1 MARPKT
7 VVTVIERR
15 EILPHPIQN
24 VFAFLDRPSNLKR
37 ALPPTLAVSLEKHP
51 GDLRPGSLFHYRL
64 KRWPLDLRWAVVVSE
79 YHPPE
84 RFTHVKALGY
94 FPHWALRHELIP
106 RDAGSELVMRLS
118 YEVPN
123 GLYAA
128 MANAYLIREAMEELV
143 SAQIAAVRDA
153 LNLAPA
159 ASGAASV

>member
-1 MARPKT
+1 VPKPRT

-15 EILPHPIQN
+15 EILPRPVEE

-37 ALPPTLAVSLEKHP
+37 ALPSTLAVSLEKHP
-51 GDLRPGSLFHYRL
+51 ADLRPGSLFYYRL
-64 KRWPLDLRWAVVVSE
+64 KRWPLDLTWAVVVSE
-79 YHPPE
+79 YHPPAG
-84 RFTHVKALGY
+84 FTHVKALGY

-128 MANAYLIREAMEELV
+128 VANAYLIREAMEELV

-153 LNLAPA
+153 LDLPPA
-159 ASGAASV
+159 RSSATTA